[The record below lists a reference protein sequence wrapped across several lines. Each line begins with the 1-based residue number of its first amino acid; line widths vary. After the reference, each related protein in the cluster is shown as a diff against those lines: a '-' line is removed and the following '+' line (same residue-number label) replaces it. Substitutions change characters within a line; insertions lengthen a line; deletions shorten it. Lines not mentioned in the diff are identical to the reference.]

1 MTVRKRSILPRL
13 LIFIV
18 LLVCAAWIWQNYF
31 AYDENGRPPD
41 RYRGD
46 ILTITGTSD
55 ADGDSIPDQQDI
67 LQGALDYVATRP
79 RYKSA
84 YFVGGWPTDGTGVCT
99 DVVAYGMRAAGFDL
113 PTLVDNDKRAA
124 PENYFG
130 VPPDKNIDYRR
141 VPNLAVYFSRHATA
155 LTTDT
160 SAIEQWQGGDI
171 VRWVP
176 EIRNPDDAA
185 RGYFLGAQLLAF
197 LAPHS
202 SVQTL
207 TVPVADGIAERRVT
221 DGVLD
226 RDAIVAQTR
235 AAVSMLRAGDP
246 DRIMTFGGDCSVSAA
261 PFAFLAGKYGDD
273 AAVIWIDAHPDITL
287 PGDAYSGYHAM
298 ALAACMGLGDAKILA
313 ELPARIDPSR
323 VLLVGL
329 RDWERDEIRAR
340 QRELGIAH
348 LAPQDV
354 AGDSRAVVE
363 WLESC
368 GASKVLIHFDLD
380 VLDPADLV
388 AAVGVVP
395 DGMTVDQ
402 VVRLIGDIARARE
415 VVGLTVAEPMPRT
428 AVRIRDMLKRLP
440 SLE

>member
-1 MTVRKRSILPRL
+1 
-13 LIFIV
+13 
-18 LLVCAAWIWQNYF
+18 
-31 AYDENGRPPD
+31 
-41 RYRGD
+41 
-46 ILTITGTSD
+46 
-55 ADGDSIPDQQDI
+55 
-67 LQGALDYVATRP
+67 
-79 RYKSA
+79 
-84 YFVGGWPTDGTGVCT
+84 
-99 DVVAYGMRAAGFDL
+99 
-113 PTLVDNDKRAA
+113 
-124 PENYFG
+124 
-130 VPPDKNIDYRR
+130 
-141 VPNLAVYFSRHATA
+141 
-155 LTTDT
+155 
-160 SAIEQWQGGDI
+160 
-171 VRWVP
+171 
-176 EIRNPDDAA
+176 
-185 RGYFLGAQLLAF
+185 
-197 LAPHS
+197 
-202 SVQTL
+202 
-207 TVPVADGIAERRVT
+207 
-221 DGVLD
+221 
-226 RDAIVAQTR
+226 
-235 AAVSMLRAGDP
+235 
-246 DRIMTFGGDCSVSAA
+246 MTFGGDCSVSAA

-354 AGDSRAVVE
+354 VGDSRAVVE
-363 WLESC
+363 WLEGC

-415 VVGLTVAEPMPRT
+415 VVGLTVAEQGYVETLALVGVTGSSRVQVRRNGAGRVPQPASGAREVSRVT
-428 AVRIRDMLKRLP
+428 GKSGARRAVRYFSSAGPVSWCLSTRASR
-440 SLE
+440 

>member
-1 MTVRKRSILPRL
+1 MENEKRTVR
-13 LIFIV
+13 LI
-18 LLVCAAWIWQNYF
+18 Y
-31 AYDENGRPPD
+31 P
-41 RYRGD
+41 
-46 ILTITGTSD
+46 
-55 ADGDSIPDQQDI
+55 
-67 LQGALDYVATRP
+67 
-79 RYKSA
+79 
-84 YFVGGWPTDGTGVCT
+84 
-99 DVVAYGMRAAGFDL
+99 
-113 PTLVDNDKRAA
+113 
-124 PENYFG
+124 
-130 VPPDKNIDYRR
+130 
-141 VPNLAVYFSRHATA
+141 
-155 LTTDT
+155 
-160 SAIEQWQGGDI
+160 QWQGGDI

-246 DRIMTFGGDCSVSAA
+246 DRIVTFGGDCSVSAA

-388 AAVGVVP
+388 AAVGVVRDDRRSGRPVDRRHRPGAGGGRSDGSRADAP
-395 DGMTVDQ
+395 DSRSDQ
-402 VVRLIGDIARARE
+402 GYVETLALVGVTGSSRVQVRRNGAGRAPQPASGARE
-415 VVGLTVAEPMPRT
+415 VSRVTGKSGARR
-428 AVRIRDMLKRLP
+428 AVRYFSSAGPVSWCLSTRASR
-440 SLE
+440 

>member
-1 MTVRKRSILPRL
+1 MKRSILL
-13 LIFIV
+13 LLTALA
-18 LLVCAAWIWQNYF
+18 LLTGCQATPPASSAAPQY
-31 AYDENGRPPD
+31 PPYLSQRD
-41 RYRGD
+41 SDGDGIDDQTD
-46 ILTITGTSD
+46 ILES
-55 ADGDSIPDQQDI
+55 ARSY
-67 LQGALDYVATRP
+67 LATRP
-79 RYKSA
+79 KYKSKYYA
-84 YFVGGWPTDGTGVCT
+84 GGYPDDGYGVCT
-99 DVVAYGMRAAGFDL
+99 DVVIQALLGAGIDLKSLLDTDVSVHPDAYGISQ
-113 PTLVDNDKRAA
+113 
-124 PENYFG
+124 
-130 VPPDKNIDYRR
+130 PDPNIDFRR
-141 VPNLAVYFSRHATA
+141 VVNQNIYFQRHAIS
-155 LTTDT
+155 LTRDL
-160 SAIEQWQGGDI
+160 SQVDQWQGGDI

-246 DRIMTFGGDCSVSAA
+246 DRIVTFGGDCSVSAA

>member
-1 MTVRKRSILPRL
+1 M
-13 LIFIV
+13 
-18 LLVCAAWIWQNYF
+18 
-31 AYDENGRPPD
+31 
-41 RYRGD
+41 
-46 ILTITGTSD
+46 
-55 ADGDSIPDQQDI
+55 
-67 LQGALDYVATRP
+67 
-79 RYKSA
+79 
-84 YFVGGWPTDGTGVCT
+84 
-99 DVVAYGMRAAGFDL
+99 
-113 PTLVDNDKRAA
+113 
-124 PENYFG
+124 
-130 VPPDKNIDYRR
+130 
-141 VPNLAVYFSRHATA
+141 
-155 LTTDT
+155 
-160 SAIEQWQGGDI
+160 
-171 VRWVP
+171 
-176 EIRNPDDAA
+176 
-185 RGYFLGAQLLAF
+185 
-197 LAPHS
+197 
-202 SVQTL
+202 
-207 TVPVADGIAERRVT
+207 
-221 DGVLD
+221 
-226 RDAIVAQTR
+226 
-235 AAVSMLRAGDP
+235 
-246 DRIMTFGGDCSVSAA
+246 
-261 PFAFLAGKYGDD
+261 
-273 AAVIWIDAHPDITL
+273 IWIDAHPDITL

-313 ELPARIDPSR
+313 ELPARVDPSR

-348 LAPQDV
+348 LAPRDV

-363 WLESC
+363 WLEGC

>member
-1 MTVRKRSILPRL
+1 MENEKRTVR
-13 LIFIV
+13 LI
-18 LLVCAAWIWQNYF
+18 Y
-31 AYDENGRPPD
+31 P
-41 RYRGD
+41 
-46 ILTITGTSD
+46 
-55 ADGDSIPDQQDI
+55 
-67 LQGALDYVATRP
+67 
-79 RYKSA
+79 
-84 YFVGGWPTDGTGVCT
+84 
-99 DVVAYGMRAAGFDL
+99 
-113 PTLVDNDKRAA
+113 
-124 PENYFG
+124 
-130 VPPDKNIDYRR
+130 
-141 VPNLAVYFSRHATA
+141 
-155 LTTDT
+155 
-160 SAIEQWQGGDI
+160 QWQGGDI

-246 DRIMTFGGDCSVSAA
+246 DRIVTFGGDCSVSAA

-363 WLESC
+363 GW
-368 GASKVLIHFDLD
+368 KV
-380 VLDPADLV
+380 A
-388 AAVGVVP
+388 G
-395 DGMTVDQ
+395 
-402 VVRLIGDIARARE
+402 
-415 VVGLTVAEPMPRT
+415 PR
-428 AVRIRDMLKRLP
+428 RC
-440 SLE
+440 

>member
-1 MTVRKRSILPRL
+1 M
-13 LIFIV
+13 
-18 LLVCAAWIWQNYF
+18 
-31 AYDENGRPPD
+31 
-41 RYRGD
+41 
-46 ILTITGTSD
+46 
-55 ADGDSIPDQQDI
+55 
-67 LQGALDYVATRP
+67 AT
-79 RYKSA
+79 
-84 YFVGGWPTDGTGVCT
+84 
-99 DVVAYGMRAAGFDL
+99 
-113 PTLVDNDKRAA
+113 
-124 PENYFG
+124 
-130 VPPDKNIDYRR
+130 
-141 VPNLAVYFSRHATA
+141 
-155 LTTDT
+155 
-160 SAIEQWQGGDI
+160 
-171 VRWVP
+171 
-176 EIRNPDDAA
+176 
-185 RGYFLGAQLLAF
+185 
-197 LAPHS
+197 
-202 SVQTL
+202 
-207 TVPVADGIAERRVT
+207 
-221 DGVLD
+221 
-226 RDAIVAQTR
+226 
-235 AAVSMLRAGDP
+235 
-246 DRIMTFGGDCSVSAA
+246 VSAA

-363 WLESC
+363 WLEGC

-402 VVRLIGDIARARE
+402 VVQLIGDIARARE